1 MSRVIATPAAQQPRS
16 DVQGVAREG
25 RSLQQEYDP
34 DACRRLFTAVL
45 KQAVDDSVFL
55 HEIHDRKLI
64 SSHQRKHLTK
74 VVEYGHPNEFF
85 QSSWFE
91 ELCDHLD
98 IAPRLVV
105 ERFPRFEACYPIRV
119 EVAECDL
126 PALRGVT
133 LNLSRSGVLARVDQP
148 DVPLGSRCRIR
159 LLESKGRVS
168 PTTSQG
174 TVRRANRAKCWSSVI
189 AIEFD
194 TLLAILEPTVAAFS
208 LADDPDMATPGRRV
222 A

>member
-1 MSRVIATPAAQQPRS
+1 MSRAIATPAAQQSRG

-25 RSLQQEYDP
+25 CSLQEEYDP
-34 DACRRLFTAVL
+34 DACRSLFTAVL
-45 KQAVDDSVFL
+45 KQAVDDCVFL

-74 VVEYGHPNEFF
+74 VIEYGHPNEFF

-98 IAPRLVV
+98 IAPRVIV
-105 ERFPRFEACYPIRV
+105 ERFPRFKVCYPIRV
-119 EVAECDL
+119 EVEECDL

-148 DVPLGSRCRIR
+148 VVPIGSRCRVR
-159 LLESKGRVS
+159 LLKAKGRVS
-168 PTTSQG
+168 PTTNQG
-174 TVRRANRAKCWSSVI
+174 IVRRANRAKRGSSVI

-194 TLLAILEPTVAAFS
+194 TLLAILEPTGAAFS